1 MGEKSA
7 PTAVGGNRAEGSRV
21 LIGRSSLAVTAA
33 APRLA
38 ECLRGA
44 QLIGRPA
51 PAALGMAAALER
63 ALGPALPGE
72 GSEAPLPPL
81 PVLVLGP
88 AGSGRT
94 SLLLRTALAGGA
106 DGPRVLFLAPSAIPR
121 LPEGPGG
128 TGTDPRALQVSGAGG
143 TGRGL
148 TGRAGFA
155 EGEAGFAGRGGV
167 C

>member
-1 MGEKSA
+1 
-7 PTAVGGNRAEGSRV
+7 
-21 LIGRSSLAVTAA
+21 
-33 APRLA
+33 
-38 ECLRGA
+38 
-44 QLIGRPA
+44 
-51 PAALGMAAALER
+51 MAAALER

-121 LPEGPGG
+121 LPGGPGG
-128 TGTDPRALQVSGAGG
+128 TGTDPRALQCDVTVVCSLCGDIICPI
-143 TGRGL
+143 
-148 TGRAGFA
+148 
-155 EGEAGFAGRGGV
+155 GV
-167 C
+167 TSPWRLPFLVMSSVPFP